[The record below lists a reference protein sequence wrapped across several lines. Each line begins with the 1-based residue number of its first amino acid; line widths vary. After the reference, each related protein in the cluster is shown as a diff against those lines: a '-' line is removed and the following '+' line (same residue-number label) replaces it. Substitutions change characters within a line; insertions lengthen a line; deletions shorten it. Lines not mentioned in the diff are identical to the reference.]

1 MKTRPTTLLIGIGTT
16 LALIAPAAQAA
27 TNSRTNISTAQAANH
42 FQVARNTLHANTHDS
57 QALAALNARW
67 NAEAA
72 AYKSSQAQTATARA
86 IHALDARWNAE
97 AAAYRAQ
104 LSGTA
109 SAPSPSLPSDYFQ
122 ILRNTSI

>member
-1 MKTRPTTLLIGIGTT
+1 MRTRPTTLLIGIGTT
-16 LALIAPAAQAA
+16 LALIVPAAHAA
-27 TNSRTNISTAQAANH
+27 TDNQNSVSTTQAANH
-42 FQVARNTLHANTHDS
+42 FQVARNTLHVDTRDS

-72 AYKSSQAQTATARA
+72 AYSSGQAQTATARA

-109 SAPSPSLPSDYFQ
+109 SALSPSLPSDYFQ
-122 ILRNTSI
+122 VLRNTSI